1 MLNILINAYAVAP
14 NWGSEQGMA
23 WNWITNIAKN
33 CKCFVITEGEW
44 RSEIEDALKKHPL
57 RDNIT
62 FYYNPVPQKV
72 RDMCWNQGDWRFYYY
87 YHKWQKST
95 LKIAKQICNEHK
107 IDVIHQLNM
116 VGFREPGLLWKIK
129 GIRYVWGP
137 VGGMDKIPIAFIKE
151 EGPKTKLFCRIKNFI
166 NTLQYSF
173 QPSVRK
179 AIKRSDIIISAV
191 KGVENV
197 LKNKYGKQTIIIPET
212 GIKERCV
219 PIEKMPQKEEGFNLL
234 WVGRF
239 ISTKKLDIAL
249 HTIAGLKH
257 LTNIKLHIVG
267 FGMNDEDAKYKNL
280 AKELEIEDKCIWHGK
295 LDNVKVMELMQ
306 RMDVFFFTSIMEAT
320 STVTLEAIQ
329 NRLPI
334 ICHDTCG
341 FGNIVNDKIGR
352 KIELKTPQDSINDFA
367 KVIEELYHNRN
378 LLAEMQPNFDK
389 VAEGLTY
396 EAKAKRTIEI
406 YNNLV
411 TKSINNHHVK

>member
-23 WNWITNIAKN
+23 WNWCSNLAKY
-33 CKCFVITEGEW
+33 CELFIITEGEW
-44 RSEIEDALKKHPL
+44 KEEIEEAIKTHPYGK
-57 RDNIT
+57 NMH

-129 GIRYVWGP
+129 GIPYVWGP
-137 VGGMDKIPIAFIKE
+137 VGGMDNIPLAFIKE
-151 EGPKTKLFCRIKNFI
+151 EGVKTKLFCRIKNFI
-166 NTLQYSF
+166 NALQYSF

-179 AIKRSDIIISAV
+179 AIKHSDVIISAV

-197 LKNKYGKQTIIIPET
+197 LKNKYGKQTTIIPET
-212 GIKERCV
+212 GIKEGCV
-219 PIEKMPQKEEGFNLL
+219 PIEKIPNKEEGFNLL

-239 ISTKKLDIAL
+239 ISTKKLDIAI
-249 HTIAGLKH
+249 HTIAKLKH
-257 LTNIKLHIVG
+257 LSNIKLHIVG
-267 FGMNDEDAKYKNL
+267 FGMNNEEARYKDL
-280 AKELEIEDKCIWHGK
+280 VKELGVENNCIWHGK
-295 LDNVKVMELMQ
+295 LANEEVHSMMQ
-306 RMDVFFFTSIMEAT
+306 KMDIFFFTSIMEAT

-334 ICHDTCG
+334 VCHNTCG
-341 FGNIVNDKIGR
+341 FGNIVNDSIGR
-352 KIELKTPQDSINDFA
+352 KIELRTPQDSISDFA
-367 KVIEELYHNRN
+367 KIIEELCNNRDI
-378 LLAEMQPNFDK
+378 LAKMRTNFDK
-389 VAEGLTY
+389 VAKGLTY
-396 EAKAKRTIEI
+396 EAKAKKMFEI
-406 YNNLV
+406 YNSLV
-411 TKSINNHHVK
+411 KI

>member
-1 MLNILINAYAVAP
+1 MLNILINAYACSP
-14 NWGSEQGMA
+14 NWGSEQGMG
-23 WNWITNIAKN
+23 WNWITNIAKH
-33 CKCFVITEGEW
+33 CKCHVITEGEW
-44 RSEIEDALKKHPL
+44 RIEIEDALKEHPL
-57 RDNIT
+57 RENIT

-129 GIRYVWGP
+129 GIPYVWGP
-137 VGGMDKIPIAFIKE
+137 VGGMDNIPVAFIRE
-151 EGPKTKLFCRIKNFI
+151 EGLKTKLFCRIKNFI

-179 AIKRSDIIISAV
+179 AIKRSDVIISAV

-197 LKNKYGKQTIIIPET
+197 LKNKYGKQTIIISET
-212 GIKERCV
+212 GIKGGCV
-219 PIEKMPQKEEGFNLL
+219 PIEKLIQEKNSFNIL

-239 ISTKKLDIAL
+239 IGTKKLDIAI
-249 HTIAGLKH
+249 HTIAKLKH
-257 LTNIKLHIVG
+257 LSDIKLHIVG
-267 FGMNDEDAKYKNL
+267 FGMNNEEARYKDL
-280 AKELEIEDKCIWHGK
+280 AKELGVENNCIWHGK
-295 LDNVKVMELMQ
+295 LANEEVHSMMQ
-306 RMDVFFFTSIMEAT
+306 KMDIFFFTSIMEAT

-334 ICHDTCG
+334 VCHDTCG

-352 KIELKTPQDSINDFA
+352 KIELRTPQDSINDFA
-367 KVIEELYHNRN
+367 KVIEELYNNRN
-378 LLAEMQPNFDK
+378 ILTEMKPNFDK

-396 EAKAKRTIEI
+396 EAKAKKMYDI
-406 YNNLV
+406 YKDLA
-411 TKSINNHHVK
+411 TKK

>member
-23 WNWITNIAKN
+23 WNWITNIAKH
-33 CKCFVITEGEW
+33 CKCYVITEGEW
-44 RSEIEDALKKHPL
+44 RNEIEDALKEHPL

-62 FYYNPVPQKV
+62 FYYNPVPEKV

-95 LKIAKQICNEHK
+95 LQIARQVCKEHK

-129 GIRYVWGP
+129 GIPYVWGP
-137 VGGMDKIPIAFIKE
+137 VGGMDNIPVAFIKE
-151 EGPKTKLFCRIKNFI
+151 EGLKTKLFCRIKNFI

-179 AIKRSDIIISAV
+179 AIKHSDVIISAV

-197 LKNKYGKQTIIIPET
+197 LKNKYGKQTTIIPET
-212 GIKERCV
+212 GIKEGCV
-219 PIEKMPQKEEGFNLL
+219 PIEKMPQKEEGFNIL

-249 HTIAGLKH
+249 QTIAKLKH
-257 LTNIKLHIVG
+257 LRNIKLHIVG
-267 FGMNDEDAKYKNL
+267 FGMNDEDTKYKNL
-280 AKELEIEDKCIWHGK
+280 AKELGIEEKCIWYGK
-295 LDNVKVMELMQ
+295 LYNAKVMELMQ
-306 RMDVFFFTSIMEAT
+306 RMDIFFFTSIMEAT

-334 ICHDTCG
+334 VCHDTCG
-341 FGNIVNDKIGR
+341 FGNIVNDSIGR
-352 KIELKTPQDSINDFA
+352 KIELRTPQDSISDFA
-367 KVIEELYHNRN
+367 RVIEELYHNRN
-378 LLAEMQPNFDK
+378 ILAEMQPNFDK
-389 VAEGLTY
+389 IAESLTY
-396 EAKAKRTIEI
+396 KAKAKKMIDI
-406 YNNLV
+406 YNSL
-411 TKSINNHHVK
+411 TIKH

>member
-23 WNWITNIAKN
+23 WNWITNIAKY
-33 CKCFVITEGEW
+33 CKCYVITEGEW
-44 RSEIEDALKKHPL
+44 RGEIENVLKTHPL

-62 FYYNPVPQKV
+62 FYYNPVPQEV

-95 LKIAKQICNEHK
+95 LKIAKQICEKYK

-129 GIRYVWGP
+129 GIPYVWGP
-137 VGGMDKIPIAFIKE
+137 VGGMDNIPIAFIKE
-151 EGPKTKLFCRIKNFI
+151 ESLKTKIFCRIKNFI

-173 QPSVRK
+173 QPTVRK
-179 AIKRSDIIISAV
+179 AIKHSDVIISAV

-197 LKNKYGKQTIIIPET
+197 LKNKYDKDTIVIPET
-212 GIKERCV
+212 GIKIVYKPAED
-219 PIEKMPQKEEGFNLL
+219 ITKKEDCFNIL

-239 ISTKKLDIAL
+239 IGTKKLDIAL
-249 HTIAGLKH
+249 RTMEKVKH
-257 LTNIKLHIVG
+257 LKNIKLHIVG
-267 FGMNDEDAKYKNL
+267 FGMNNEDVKYKNM
-280 AKELEIEDKCIWHGK
+280 AKELGIEDKCIWYGK
-295 LDNVKVMELMQ
+295 QDNTKVMELMQ

-334 ICHDTCG
+334 VCHDTCG
-341 FGNIVNDKIGR
+341 FGNIVNDSIGR
-352 KIELKTPQDSINDFA
+352 KIELKTPKDSVNDFA
-367 KVIEELYHNRN
+367 RVIEELYNNRKV
-378 LLAEMQPNFDK
+378 LEDMQPNFDK
-389 VAEGLTY
+389 VAEDLTY
-396 EAKAKRTIEI
+396 EAKAKKMIEI
-406 YNNLV
+406 YNSLV
-411 TKSINNHHVK
+411 NR

>member
-23 WNWITNIAKN
+23 WNWITNIAKY

-44 RSEIEDALKKHPL
+44 RSEIEDALKEHPL
-57 RDNIT
+57 RENIT
-62 FYYNPVPQKV
+62 FFYNPVLQKV

-95 LKIAKQICNEHK
+95 LKIAKHICNEHK

-129 GIRYVWGP
+129 GIPYVWGP
-137 VGGMDKIPIAFIKE
+137 VGGMDNVPISFINE
-151 EGPKTKLFCRIKNFI
+151 ESFKTKLFCRIKNFI
-166 NTLQYSF
+166 NTLQYSY
-173 QPSVRK
+173 QPTVRK
-179 AIKRSDIIISAV
+179 AIKNSDTIISAV
-191 KGVENV
+191 RGVENV

-212 GIKERCV
+212 GIKGRCV
-219 PIEKMPQKEEGFNLL
+219 PFEKTTKDENGFNIL

-239 ISTKKLDIAL
+239 IGTKKLDIAIR
-249 HTIAGLKH
+249 TIAKLKH
-257 LTNIKLHIVG
+257 LSNIKLHIVG
-267 FGMNDEDAKYKNL
+267 FGMNNEESIYKDL
-280 AKELEIEDKCIWHGK
+280 AKELGVENNCIWHGK
-295 LDNVKVMELMQ
+295 LANEEVHSMMQ
-306 RMDVFFFTSIMEAT
+306 KMNIFFFTSIMEAT

-334 ICHDTCG
+334 VCHDTCG
-341 FGNIVNDKIGR
+341 FGNIVNDSIGR
-352 KIELKTPQDSINDFA
+352 KIELRTPQDSINDFA